1 MQFEVVGIEYDNRID
16 NFMVSAR
23 ADYEWYLQK
32 TQGSE
37 ENLAIQRDIIKG
49 SKPYKNLRADLK
61 MGCILP
67 TIVLAIHSI
76 DVSVTDKYDP
86 NDAFIRA
93 SRVDLDFLQEAI
105 ANTTPS
111 HVDIVDG
118 LQRTNALRQTLDE
131 LDESERPAFLRRS
144 LRLEIWVNIA
154 FFPLAYRML
163 LLNAGQRPM
172 SMKHQIDILSGGL
185 AKDLQD
191 LPGLEVIRL
200 KDHKRRVKA
209 GQFHLST
216 LAQAFQAW
224 MQRSPNV
231 DRTNLV
237 VETMVV
243 DEALES
249 LGIDL
254 SDNDGNQRDG
264 FRQFVDWL
272 LRLDQALGD
281 EKNRF
286 FANDTVVLGFAAAIG
301 FAHKNETLQDR
312 LPSAMAKLIADVEN
326 TSEVDADP
334 LGVETFDLIRR
345 SVDTKRS
352 NVGEATRGLVFRSVR
367 EYIMQDGTSPMVECW
382 AQSASM
388 M

>member
-1 MQFEVVGIEYDNRID
+1 MQFEVVGIDYDGRIN

-23 ADYEWYLQK
+23 ADYEWYLEK
-32 TQGSE
+32 TKGSE
-37 ENLAIQRDIIKG
+37 ENLVIQRDIIKG

-67 TIVLAIHSI
+67 TIVLAVRDI
-76 DVSVTDKYDP
+76 DASVTEKYDQS
-86 NDAFIRA
+86 NGFIRA
-93 SRVDLDFLQEAI
+93 DRADLDKLQETV
-105 ANTTPS
+105 NGTTPA

-118 LQRTNALRQTLDE
+118 LQRTNALRETLQE
-131 LDESERPAFLRRS
+131 LDAAERPAFLQRS
-144 LRLEIWVNIA
+144 LRLEIWINIP

-185 AKDLQD
+185 ATDLED
-191 LPGLEVIRL
+191 LPGIEILRL
-200 KDHKRRVKA
+200 KDHKRRVRP

-224 MQRSPNV
+224 LQRSPNV

-254 SDNDGNQRDG
+254 TDADGNQRDG
-264 FRQFVDWL
+264 FRQFIDWL
-272 LRLDQALGD
+272 IQLDRALGE

-286 FANDTVVLGFAAAIG
+286 FGNDTVVLGFAAAVG
-301 FAHKNETLQDR
+301 FAHKNEALQER
-312 LPSAMAKLIADVEN
+312 LPAAMAKLIADMEG
-326 TSEVDADP
+326 DQDDP
-334 LGVETFDLIRR
+334 LGVETFDQIRK

-352 NVGEATRGLVFRSVR
+352 NVGEATRGLVFRAVR
-367 EYIMQDGTSPMVECW
+367 EYIMQEGTSSMVECW
-382 AQSASM
+382 TQSASM

>member
-1 MQFEVVGIEYDNRID
+1 MKFEVVGIDYDNRID
-16 NFMVSAR
+16 NFMISAR
-23 ADYEWYLQK
+23 ADYEWYLEK

-67 TIVLAIHSI
+67 TIVLGVRNI
-76 DVSVTDKYDP
+76 DASVTRNYNT
-86 NDAFIRA
+86 NDGFISATRA
-93 SRVDLDFLQEAI
+93 DLNTLQNAI
-105 ANTTPS
+105 AKTTPAD
-111 HVDIVDG
+111 VDIVDG
-118 LQRTNALRQTLDE
+118 LQRTNALRQTLAE
-131 LDESERPAFLRRS
+131 LDGEERSVFLLRS
-144 LRLEIWVNIA
+144 LRLEIWVNIP

-191 LPGLEVIRL
+191 LPGIEIIRL
-200 KDHKRRVKA
+200 KNHKRRVRP

-254 SDNDGNQRDG
+254 TDNNGNQRDG

-272 LRLDQALGD
+272 LRLDRSLG
-281 EKNRF
+281 EEQNRF
-286 FANDTVVLGFAAAIG
+286 FGNDTVVLGFAAAIG

-312 LPSAMAKLIADVEN
+312 LSSAMAKMI
-326 TSEVDADP
+326 VDAETDKDNP
-334 LGVETFDLIRR
+334 LGVLTFEQIRR

-352 NVGEATRGLVFRSVR
+352 NVGEATRALVFRAVR
-367 EYIMQDGTSPMVECW
+367 EYIMQEGTSPMVECW
-382 AQSASM
+382 TQSASM

>member
-1 MQFEVVGIEYDNRID
+1 MKFEVIGIDYDNRI
-16 NFMVSAR
+16 NSFMVSAR
-23 ADYEWYLQK
+23 ADYDWYLEK

-37 ENLAIQRDIIKG
+37 ENLQIQRDIIRG

-61 MGCILP
+61 LGCILP
-67 TIVLAIHSI
+67 TIVLAVRNI
-76 DVSVTDKYDP
+76 DSSVTDNYDK
-86 NDAFIRA
+86 DDGFIEATRK
-93 SRVDLDFLQEAI
+93 DLDKLQLAI
-105 ANTTPS
+105 AEITPDN
-111 HVDIVDG
+111 VDIVDG
-118 LQRTNALRQTLDE
+118 LQRTNALRQTLGDLNE
-131 LDESERPAFLRRS
+131 DERPVFLKRS

-185 AKDLQD
+185 AEDLQD
-191 LPGLEVIRL
+191 LPGIEIIRL
-200 KDHKRRVKA
+200 KDHKRRVRP

-254 SDNDGNQRDG
+254 TDNDGNQRDG
-264 FRQFVDWL
+264 FRQFVGWL
-272 LRLDQALGD
+272 LELDRALG
-281 EKNRF
+281 EEQNRF
-286 FANDTVVLGFAAAIG
+286 FGNDTVVLGFAAAIG
-301 FAHKNETLQDR
+301 FAHKNDTLQDR
-312 LPSAMAKLIADVEN
+312 LPGAMTKMVADAR
-326 TSEVDADP
+326 ADP
-334 LGVETFDLIRR
+334 VNPVGVVTFDQIRR
-345 SVDTKRS
+345 SIDTKRS
-352 NVGEATRGLVFRSVR
+352 NVGEATRGLVFRAVR
-367 EYIMQDGTSPMVECW
+367 EYIMQGGTSPMVECW
-382 AQSASM
+382 TQSASM
-388 M
+388 I

>member
-1 MQFEVVGIEYDNRID
+1 MQFEVVGIDYDNRIN

-23 ADYEWYLQK
+23 ADYEWYIDR

-37 ENLAIQRDIIKG
+37 ENLTIQRDIIKG

-61 MGCILP
+61 IGCILP
-67 TIVLAIHSI
+67 TIVLAVRDIEA
-76 DVSVTDKYDP
+76 SVTGKYDP
-86 NDAFIRA
+86 QDGFMKA
-93 SRVDLDFLQEAI
+93 SREDLDKLQDAI
-105 ANTTPS
+105 ANTTPA
-111 HVDIVDG
+111 HVDIIDG
-118 LQRTNALRQTLDE
+118 LQRTNALRETLGALE
-131 LDESERPAFLRRS
+131 EEERPAFLKRS
-144 LRLEIWVNIA
+144 LRLEIWVNIP

-191 LPGLEVIRL
+191 LPGIEILKL
-200 KDHKRRVKA
+200 KDHKRRVRP

-254 SDNDGNQRDG
+254 TDDDGNQRDG
-264 FRQFVDWL
+264 FRQFVDWML
-272 LRLDQALGD
+272 QLDRALG
-281 EKNRF
+281 EEQNRF

-312 LPSAMAKLIADVEN
+312 LPSSMAKLIASAEKSEN
-326 TSEVDADP
+326 DP
-334 LGVETFDLIRR
+334 LGVETFDQIRR
-345 SVDTKRS
+345 TIDTKRS
-352 NVGEATRGLVFRSVR
+352 NVGEATRGLVFRAVR

-382 AQSASM
+382 TQSASM